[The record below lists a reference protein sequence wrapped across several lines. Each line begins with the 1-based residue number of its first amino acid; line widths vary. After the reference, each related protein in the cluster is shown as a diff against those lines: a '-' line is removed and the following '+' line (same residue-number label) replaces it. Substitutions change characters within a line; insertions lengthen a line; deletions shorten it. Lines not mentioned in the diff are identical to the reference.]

1 MSAACPPGRKT
12 PPPSKTKPVPPRD
25 QIAPPSQA
33 PKDSIDPCLLRL
45 LPWLVS
51 RFDLAAGSFRGEG
64 PEHDA
69 APDLLSAQG
78 RAILE
83 DLGIHPLLPHV
94 VRTKLDRWPRI
105 APVRLDHA
113 AAASPL
119 AEAAR
124 GSLAGSA
131 AVLQATIA
139 PYLSSDFGY
148 TLFPDAGQ
156 PGSLSAA
163 YHLLVVVRPSWFAA
177 RARPVPKVPPQA
189 IASLNERLMAT
200 YAP

>member
-1 MSAACPPGRKT
+1 MPL
-12 PPPSKTKPVPPRD
+12 RD
-25 QIAPPSQA
+25 RTAPPSHA
-33 PKDSIDPCLLRL
+33 TEDSIDPCLLRL

-64 PEHDA
+64 PEHAA

-83 DLGIHPLLPHV
+83 ELGIQPLLPHV

-105 APVRLDHA
+105 APSRLGHA
-113 AAASPL
+113 AGATPL
-119 AEAAR
+119 ADAAQ
-124 GSLAGSA
+124 GSLAGPAIS
-131 AVLQATIA
+131 LQMAIA

-148 TLFPDAGQ
+148 ALFPGAGQ

-177 RARPVPKVPPQA
+177 RARPLPEIPAQA
-189 IASLNERLMAT
+189 IESLNERLIAT
-200 YAP
+200 HAP